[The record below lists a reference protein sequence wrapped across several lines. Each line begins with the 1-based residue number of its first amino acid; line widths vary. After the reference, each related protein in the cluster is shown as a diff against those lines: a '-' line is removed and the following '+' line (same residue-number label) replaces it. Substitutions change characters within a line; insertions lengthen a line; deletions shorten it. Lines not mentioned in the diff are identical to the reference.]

1 MTMTQSAGNEESC
14 YWVIDHLQEFLH
26 GEMSEH
32 DADAFRRHIAA
43 CENCMDEADTVSYT
57 HLTLPT
63 ICSV

>member
-43 CENCMDEADTVSYT
+43 CENCMDEALSLI
-57 HLTLPT
+57 H
-63 ICSV
+63 I

>member
-43 CENCMDEADTVSYT
+43 CESCMDEADM
-57 HLTLPT
+57 
-63 ICSV
+63 